1 MSTEPRPLVFI
12 SYSRKDLA
20 FAERLMAALKA
31 HHVRAYLDQ
40 HNIAPGEP
48 WKDRLAALIAG
59 DALLT
64 SHPPPNDW
72 ARDPIFNLAYRWAAE
87 TSLRKLE
94 AA

>member
-1 MSTEPRPLVFI
+1 ME
-12 SYSRKDLA
+12 YQ
-20 FAERLMAALKA
+20 ALTQEQ
-31 HHVRAYLDQ
+31 VQY
-40 HNIAPGEP
+40 
-48 WKDRLAALIAG
+48 LAALIAG